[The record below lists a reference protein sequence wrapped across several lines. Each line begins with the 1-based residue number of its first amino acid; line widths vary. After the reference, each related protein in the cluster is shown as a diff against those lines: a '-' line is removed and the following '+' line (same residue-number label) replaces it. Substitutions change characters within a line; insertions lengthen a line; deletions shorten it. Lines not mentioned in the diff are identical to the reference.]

1 LLSGTDVPGFP
12 VSSLRGWRNGAD
24 RGLVTV
30 VTFAAFE
37 ILSSLAAV
45 NKFSMRPYF
54 ANVLIALSLGVIT
67 FSPAFSLAQEHPE
80 ATRRIV
86 SRVDPVYPELAN
98 KMQIHGTV
106 KVEAVVAPNGKV
118 KFTQVIGGS
127 PLLARAAVVAIEKWK
142 WGPAP
147 QETKEIIELN
157 FHP

>member
-1 LLSGTDVPGFP
+1 MVHGM
-12 VSSLRGWRNGAD
+12 
-24 RGLVTV
+24 VTV
-30 VTFAAFE
+30 VTFASFG

-45 NKFSMRPYF
+45 NKSSMRPYF
-54 ANVLIALSLGVIT
+54 AAVLIALSLGVIN
-67 FSPAFSLAQEHPE
+67 FSATFSLAQEHPD
-80 ATRRIV
+80 AIRKIV
-86 SRVDPVYPELAN
+86 SKVDPVYPELAN

-127 PLLARAAVVAIEKWK
+127 PLLARAAVDAIGKWK

-157 FHP
+157 FRP

>member
-1 LLSGTDVPGFP
+1 
-12 VSSLRGWRNGAD
+12 
-24 RGLVTV
+24 
-30 VTFAAFE
+30 
-37 ILSSLAAV
+37 
-45 NKFSMRPYF
+45 MRPYF
-54 ANVLIALSLGVIT
+54 AAVLIALSLGVIT
-67 FSPAFSLAQEHPE
+67 FSAAFSLAQEHTE
-80 ATRRIV
+80 AIRKIV

-98 KMQIHGTV
+98 KMQIRGIV

-147 QETKEIIELN
+147 QETKELIELN